1 MKRRL
6 LVAVDGE
13 KTSVK
18 TVRYVARA
26 CAGIPADQLEIVLF
40 HVLAALPPS
49 LEAGDSSGLV
59 EVRARIEA
67 ERGEA
72 AEKLL
77 TGLKTELVT
86 EGVPAACV
94 QTDWFEDDDIAGL
107 ILEAARQRQC
117 DTIVLGRRG
126 KSMVGQFFGGG
137 VAEKILRHP
146 TGFTIWLVE

>member
-1 MKRRL
+1 MKHRL

-26 CAGIPADQLEIVLF
+26 CSGLLPGNMEIVLF

-49 LEAGDSSGLV
+49 LEAGDSPGIA
-59 EVRARIEA
+59 EVRARIVED
-67 ERGEA
+67 RKSA

-77 TGLKTELVT
+77 AGLKKEIVS
-86 EGVPAACV
+86 EGISAVCV
-94 QTDWFEDDDIAGL
+94 KTDWAEDTDIAKL
-107 ILEAARQRQC
+107 ILDAARQHKC

-137 VAEKILRHP
+137 VAEKILRNP
-146 TGFTIWLVE
+146 TGFTVWLVE